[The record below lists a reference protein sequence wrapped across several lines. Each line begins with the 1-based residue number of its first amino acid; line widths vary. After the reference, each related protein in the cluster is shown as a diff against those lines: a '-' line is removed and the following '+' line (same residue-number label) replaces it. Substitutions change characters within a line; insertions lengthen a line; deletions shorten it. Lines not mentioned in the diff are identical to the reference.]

1 MYKTGLNFIIIF
13 GLRTHFSDSKTS
25 GFSTTYDSLDY
36 TKKKEPIDFQ
46 DTAFMR
52 RRKKKKKPS
61 KQSKEVKNR
70 MMRSA
75 ERKRPSLVLTQSE
88 PEMK

>member
-52 RRKKKKKPS
+52 RRKKKKKT
-61 KQSKEVKNR
+61 KQTVKGSQEQNDEISRKEKAKL
-70 MMRSA
+70 STYT
-75 ERKRPSLVLTQSE
+75 K
-88 PEMK
+88 